1 MGESVGVGRGVGF
14 SVGEG
19 FGVCV
24 GAGEG
29 DGFSVGVAAAVA
41 ESAGEG
47 LAGRAVRRAV
57 GDGEVV
63 AVA

>member
-1 MGESVGVGRGVGF
+1 MWARAS
-14 SVGEG
+14 
-19 FGVCV
+19 GVCV